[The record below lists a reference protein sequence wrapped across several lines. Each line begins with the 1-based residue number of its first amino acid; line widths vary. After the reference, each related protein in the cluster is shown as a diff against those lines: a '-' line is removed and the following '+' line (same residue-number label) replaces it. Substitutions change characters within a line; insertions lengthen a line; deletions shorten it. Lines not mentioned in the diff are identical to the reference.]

1 MIDIH
6 SHILPGID
14 DGAKD
19 WLESIKMAENAALNG
34 IKKIIATPHH
44 QNGVYLN
51 KKNKVSK
58 LINDFNSILQSRKIP
73 VQVFPG
79 SETQIYDNFVD
90 DLLNDQ
96 FFTLNDNKRY
106 VFFELPSNA
115 VPKSAEQVIFDIQ
128 LEGYIP
134 IIPHPEKNEYIRN
147 NPIKLYQLVKKG
159 ALTQITSSSLLGIF
173 NKEIQKFTFQL
184 IDNNLTHLIAT
195 DTHKADGGRGF
206 NLKEAYD
213 MLNTYGREDIV
224 NQFKK
229 NAEGIFLGRDIYVDM
244 PNKIIKKSKYFR
256 II

>member
-19 WLESIKMAENAALNG
+19 WSESIKMAENATLNG
-34 IKKIIATPHH
+34 IRKLIATPHH

-51 KKNKVSK
+51 NKIKVGK
-58 LINDFNSILQSRKIP
+58 LIDEFNSILQSRKIP
-73 VQVFPG
+73 IKVFPG
-79 SETQIYDNFVD
+79 NETQIYGDFVN
-90 DLLNDQ
+90 DLINGQ

-106 VFFELPSNA
+106 VFVELPSNE
-115 VPKSAEQVIFDIQ
+115 VPRSAEQVIFEIQ
-128 LEGYIP
+128 LAGYIP
-134 IIPHPEKNEYIRN
+134 IIPHPEKNEDIRN
-147 NPIKLYQLVKKG
+147 NPLKLYQLVKKG

-173 NKEIQKFTFQL
+173 NKEVQKFTFQL

-195 DTHKADGGRGF
+195 DTHKADGDRGF

-213 MLNTYGREDIV
+213 MLETYVGEDIV
-224 NQFKK
+224 NQFKR
-229 NAEGIFLGRDIYVDM
+229 NAEGIFLGKDIYVDL
-244 PNKIIKKSKYFR
+244 PIKIIKKKKFFG